1 MPTITYT
8 LFNEGRGGVIS
19 SDGGRCQFTFK
30 CFMAPVFDNT
40 KVHDII
46 KVDDLYAYISDPDFS
61 VDGSGLVHEALAD
74 QKKTCPVPCMQVSAR
89 ASKVRVI
96 TCMALLR

>member
-46 KVDDLYAYISDPDFS
+46 KVDDLYAYICDPDF
-61 VDGSGLVHEALAD
+61 
-74 QKKTCPVPCMQVSAR
+74 
-89 ASKVRVI
+89 
-96 TCMALLR
+96 